1 MLTLVAIL
9 IDVVLFF
16 FGLGMI
22 FLGLTMLSDF
32 IKIDIEK
39 NNVERFIKTILI
51 LCSIGYVILGIFVIF
66 N

>member
-1 MLTLVAIL
+1 MIKVIAIL
-9 IDVVLFF
+9 IDMVLFF

-39 NNVERFIKTILI
+39 NTAEILVKTILI
-51 LCSIGYVILGIFVIF
+51 LCSIGYVILGVFVIF
-66 N
+66 

>member
-1 MLTLVAIL
+1 MIGFIAIL
-9 IDVVLFF
+9 IDMILFF

-39 NNVERFIKTILI
+39 NSTEMFIKTILI

-66 N
+66 